1 MLKIL
6 CILVIILTIISNVYS
21 IVTWRSQLRLS
32 YHRPYWVIEKKFLK
46 WWVTGTING
55 DPIAYESERHASLF
69 MRNHWK
75 NKQRRLG
82 KIQKISIK
90 NLDKYLDN

>member
-1 MLKIL
+1 MEIP
-6 CILVIILTIISNVYS
+6 ITIILSKAILDSS
-21 IVTWRSQLRLS
+21 
-32 YHRPYWVIEKKFLK
+32 KKILK
-46 WWVTGTING
+46 WWVTGTVNG
-55 DPIAYESERHASLF
+55 EPVAYESERHARLF

-90 NLDKYLDN
+90 NLDKYLDK

>member
-55 DPIAYESERHASLF
+55 DPIAYESERHARLF

-90 NLDKYLDN
+90 NLDKYLDK